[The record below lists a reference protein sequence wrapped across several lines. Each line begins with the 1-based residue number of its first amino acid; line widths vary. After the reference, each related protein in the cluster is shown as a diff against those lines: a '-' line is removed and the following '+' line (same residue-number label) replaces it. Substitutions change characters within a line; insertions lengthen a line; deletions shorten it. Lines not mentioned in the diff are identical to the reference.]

1 MSINGGPWGDDSM
14 RLKVWCIGLW
24 SPATVAVLVVVRSGA
39 FAAVAFVA
47 MVSYVEQYS
56 EALLE

>member
-1 MSINGGPWGDDSM
+1 ME
-14 RLKVWCIGLW
+14 LKVCIGLC
-24 SPATVAVLVVVRSGA
+24 SPATVAVFVVVVWSAA
-39 FAAVAFVA
+39 FAVVSFVA